1 MSARSTALQPAEGL
15 RAEVRATLMPGFPG
29 LEAPEWIRDA
39 LRDGL
44 HSVCIYGENVR
55 DADQLR
61 ALGRS
66 LREARPD
73 ALVAI
78 DEEGGEVTRLHY
90 VDGAP
95 YPGAAVLG
103 RIDDLDYTAEIGA
116 RVARAV
122 RSAGAS
128 LVLAPDSDVN
138 ANPRNPVIGTRSF
151 SSDPERAAAHVAA
164 WVRGA
169 QAAGVA
175 TCPKHFPGHGDTAQ
189 DSHLALPVVDVAP
202 EVLEQRELVPFRSA
216 IAAGARTIMSSH
228 ILLPRVDPDAPA
240 TFSRTILQG
249 ILRKRL
255 GFDGVVVS
263 DALDMRGASGEI
275 GIPAAAARALAAG
288 CDLLCIGPG
297 TTPAQLTEIEDRI
310 LAAVEA
316 GELSAARVR
325 DAAARVR
332 ALAEAVPPIDGD
344 ALTDL
349 AAESAASDAVT
360 ADELLRVADSFS
372 GTDRAHGWLRAHPGA
387 AVVRVETVANMAVGF
402 APWGPFAA
410 ASVPLDG
417 TGPAAEAF
425 RARPEVPVDAET
437 PGIWT
442 DAPAVIV
449 IGRELH
455 RHSFAAAGIAAL
467 RERGAAVLT
476 VEMGWPDAESPAD
489 LSTYGSSRLVGAAL
503 LSVLEA
509 PAA

>member
-1 MSARSTALQPAEGL
+1 MSAVDGGLPPATGL
-15 RAEVRATLMPGFPG
+15 RADVRATLMPGFPG

-66 LREARPD
+66 LRAARPD

-90 VDGAP
+90 VEGAP

-103 RIDDLDYTAEIGA
+103 RINDLDYTAEIGA

-122 RSAGAS
+122 RGVGAS
-128 LVLAPDSDVN
+128 LVLAPDADVN

-151 SSDPERAAAHVAA
+151 SADPERAAAHVAA
-164 WVRGA
+164 WVTGA
-169 QAAGVA
+169 QGAGAAA
-175 TCPKHFPGHGDTAQ
+175 CPKHFPGHGDTAQ

-202 EVLEQRELVPFRSA
+202 EVLEARELVPFRSA
-216 IAAGARTIMSSH
+216 VAAGARTIMSSH
-228 ILLPRVDPDAPA
+228 ILLPRIDPDAPA

-249 ILRKRL
+249 ILRERL

-263 DALDMRGASGEI
+263 DALDMQGASGEI
-275 GIPAAAARALAAG
+275 GIPAAAARALSAG

-297 TTPAQLTEIEDRI
+297 TTPAQLVEIEDRI

-316 GELSAARVR
+316 GELAEARVR
-325 DAAARVR
+325 DAADRVR
-332 ALAEAVPPIDGD
+332 ALSAAVPPIEARELD
-344 ALTDL
+344 A
-349 AAESAASDAVT
+349 AAANAASTDAVGP
-360 ADELLRVADSFS
+360 DELLRVADSFS
-372 GTDRAHGWLRAHPGA
+372 GTDRAHGWLRAHPDA
-387 AVVRVETVANMAVGF
+387 AVIRVETVANMAVGF

-410 ASVPLDG
+410 AAVPLAG
-417 TGPAAEAF
+417 TEAAAEAF
-425 RARPEVPVDAET
+425 NARTTVTVDAET
-437 PGIWT
+437 SGAWIE
-442 DAPAVIV
+442 APAVMV

-455 RHSFAAAGIAAL
+455 RHPFALAGIAAL
-467 RERGAAVLT
+467 RERGTAVLT
-476 VEMGWPDAESPAD
+476 VEMGWPDAEHPAD
-489 LSTYGSSRLVGAAL
+489 LSTYGSARLVGAAL

>member
-1 MSARSTALQPAEGL
+1 MSLLPATGL

-55 DADQLR
+55 DAEQLR

-90 VDGAP
+90 VEGAP

-122 RSAGAS
+122 RGAGAS
-128 LVLAPDSDVN
+128 LVLAPDADVN

-151 SSDPERAAAHVAA
+151 SSDPDLAAAHVAA

-169 QAAGVA
+169 QNAGVA
-175 TCPKHFPGHGDTAQ
+175 ACPKHFPGHGDTAQ
-189 DSHLALPVVDVAP
+189 DSHLALPVVDVDP
-202 EVLEQRELVPFRSA
+202 EVLDARELVPFRSA
-216 IAAGARTIMSSH
+216 IAAGARTVMSSH
-228 ILLPRVDPDAPA
+228 ILLPRIDAKAPA
-240 TFSRTILQG
+240 TFSPVILQG
-249 ILRKRL
+249 ILRDRL
-255 GFDGVVVS
+255 GFDGVVIS

-297 TTPAQLTEIEDRI
+297 TSPEQLTEIEDRI
-310 LAAVEA
+310 LSAIDA
-316 GELSAARVR
+316 GELSADRVR

-332 ALAEAVPPIDGD
+332 ALTAAVPPVSPE
-344 ALTDL
+344 DL
-349 AAESAASDAVT
+349 ERLATEAESADAV
-360 ADELLRVADSFS
+360 ASDELLRVSDSFS
-372 GTDRAHGWLRAHPGA
+372 GTDRAHGWLRVHPDA
-387 AVVRVETVANMAVGF
+387 AVIRVETVANMAVGF
-402 APWGPFAA
+402 APWGPFSAA
-410 ASVPLDG
+410 AAPLAGSEAAAAAFLARPAVSVDAG
-417 TGPAAEAF
+417 TTGP
-425 RARPEVPVDAET
+425 
-437 PGIWT
+437 WT
-442 DAPAVIV
+442 DAPAAIV
-449 IGRELH
+449 VGRELH
-455 RHSFAAAGIAAL
+455 RHPFAVAGIAAL
-467 RERGAAVLT
+467 RERGTAVLT
-476 VEMGWPDAESPAD
+476 VEMGWPDAEAPAD

-509 PAA
+509 PAE